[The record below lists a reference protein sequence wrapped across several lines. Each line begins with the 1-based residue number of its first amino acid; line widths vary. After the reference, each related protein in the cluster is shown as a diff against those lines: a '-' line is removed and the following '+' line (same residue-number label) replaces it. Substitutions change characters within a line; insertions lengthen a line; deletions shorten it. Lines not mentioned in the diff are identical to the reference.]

1 MSHEGFLVVSEGED
15 PVTADIIF
23 VHGLRGSRENT
34 WTKSKVK
41 QKDGAER
48 DIFWPGALLA
58 QERWMKHV
66 RVMSVSSIPFFLCY
80 NCPPVG
86 LTVSV
91 GLRFKDCKDHRL
103 HKSKQHLRPC

>member
-1 MSHEGFLVVSEGED
+1 VVSEGED

-41 QKDGAER
+41 QKDGTKR

-86 LTVSV
+86 LTISV

-103 HKSKQHLRPC
+103 HKSEQHLRPC